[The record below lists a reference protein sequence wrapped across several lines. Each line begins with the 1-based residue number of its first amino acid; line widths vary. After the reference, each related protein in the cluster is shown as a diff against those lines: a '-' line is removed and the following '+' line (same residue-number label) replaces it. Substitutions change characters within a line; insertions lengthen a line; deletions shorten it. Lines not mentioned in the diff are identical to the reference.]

1 MVKSIVCN
9 LLRYWNVDNFLYIFK
24 DANQQNADLFWKIV
38 WNKKNIFD
46 LFTAW
51 QVVLSDKSRYLPNL
65 TITTDNSEFL
75 KRNQTL
81 PLSFVAKNCLFFA
94 NAIFGFFGFITLL
107 SMKYQVG
114 SFSIV
119 LIRILVGAIHK
130 HVYLFISLL
139 VTMRHFYWT
148 PTTKTIPTLFCLN

>member
-1 MVKSIVCN
+1 MIDFHLIFKPVKEIKNINIKINLNNKLSIKVMVKSIVCN

-75 KRNQTL
+75 KRNKTL
-81 PLSFVAKNCLFFA
+81 PLS
-94 NAIFGFFGFITLL
+94 LL
-107 SMKYQVG
+107 K
-114 SFSIV
+114 IV
-119 LIRILVGAIHK
+119 
-130 HVYLFISLL
+130 YFLL
-139 VTMRHFYWT
+139 MQF
-148 PTTKTIPTLFCLN
+148 LDFLAL